1 MTQFYIK
8 DKKSGKFIQRNG
20 RPITY
25 GTPAKFDS
33 FQGAWLW
40 TLNQKDP
47 GAYLIVRVVEG
58 KT

>member
-8 DKKSGKFIQRNG
+8 DKKSGKFVQRNG

-33 FQGAWLW
+33 FHGAWLW

-47 GAYLIVRVVEG
+47 GAYLIVRVREG
-58 KT
+58 D